1 MEAFHDKAASRIVIA
16 APTALCF
23 DGRMTPSPVAYTFG
37 YWGWGTNT
45 ERLVKLAAEWEEKA
59 GRPAPL
65 WVDIRWSRS
74 VRARSSA

>member
-1 MEAFHDKAASRIVIA
+1 MKQT
-16 APTALCF
+16 PT
-23 DGRMTPSPVAYTFG
+23 VYTFG

-59 GRPAPL
+59 GRHEPL

-74 VRARSSA
+74 VPPCTVAAHNAAPQPTELLRTGRQTRH